1 MVSGVDYT
9 NRNTDLDRGMVHL
22 NPQYSH
28 GFPLPEG
35 MLPSTG
41 TLGVAFLAI
50 DFTDSPGSDD
60 QLTEIQRVAKELN
73 EYWAFQSGGKFQM
86 DFRFGDRVF
95 HVPKDSAIYGLQ
107 SSPAPARELTAEVV
121 QIADPFVD
129 LTGVQSVFMLI
140 PEGNTNIAQDW
151 HKPPFPGRKG
161 AGGPFGEGSILT
173 DEGRVLAW
181 SGNGFVFERADLKR
195 RGGVAMFY
203 VHETLHDMGITDL
216 YLWKPWTPGV
226 IYKGGDTK
234 LPMGEWDVMQDQNGN
249 TREVIAWHKWLL
261 GWLDDDQVYCIPS
274 ESLTDLEVSLSP
286 LTRTADGYKAAVIP
300 VSERKVIVIESR
312 RQEGYS
318 ADAGNM
324 AIAVDEDGVR
334 RRAWLKDFGAEGLL
348 VYTYDTSLF
357 WGEGPARMQIPEGR
371 ASEWGMATCP
381 FVTCTSTDRDNPYLN
396 WDPDNPENILME
408 ALLDPLVRLGQS
420 ITVEGVTIELIQSG
434 EADRVRISN

>member
-22 NPQYSH
+22 NPQYSN

-50 DFTDSPGSDD
+50 DFTDSPGSDN
-60 QLTEIQRVAKELN
+60 QLTEIQRVATELN

-107 SSPAPARELTAEVV
+107 SSPAPTRELTADVL

-129 LTGVQSVFMLI
+129 FTGVQSVFMLI

-151 HKPPFPGRKG
+151 HKPPFPGRKN

-181 SGNGFVFERADLKR
+181 SGNGFFFERADVKQ
-195 RGGVAMFY
+195 RGGVTMFY

-216 YLWKPWTPGV
+216 YLWTGWIPGQIFKPTTEW
-226 IYKGGDTK
+226 
-234 LPMGEWDVMQDQNGN
+234 PMGDWDVMQNQNGEA
-249 TREVIAWHKWLL
+249 REVIAWHRWLL
-261 GWLDDDQVYCIPS
+261 GWLDDEQVYCIPL
-274 ESLTDLEVSLSP
+274 ESLIDLELSLSP
-286 LTRTADGYKAAVIP
+286 LTRTASGYKAAVIP
-300 VSERKVIVIESR
+300 VSERKVIVVESR
-312 RQEGYS
+312 RAEGYS
-318 ADAGNM
+318 ATAGNM
-324 AIAVDEDGVR
+324 PIAVDEDGIR

-357 WGEGPARMQIPEGR
+357 WGEAPARMQIPEGR
-371 ASEWGMATCP
+371 PNQPPMLAMCP
-381 FVTCTSTDRDNPYLN
+381 ITVCT
-396 WDPDNPENILME
+396 WADPDDPWQNYE
-408 ALLDPLVRLGQS
+408 AGQDSVAVPALFDPLVRLGQS
-420 ITVEGVTIELIQSG
+420 ITVEGVTIELIESG
-434 EADRVRISN
+434 DADRVRISK